1 MWRHL
6 LGAAFVLVPAL
17 IALQAWRFLRLS
29 GPTPGA
35 RVRGLPRCTAVEL
48 GRLRPGARAVVEG
61 RVVPASPGSGLPGLA
76 LRRRQRRSGA
86 RTFEAWRE
94 KPSTPPLVLV
104 TEEGSVRLINGD
116 YPLRFPRAGE
126 AVEDRA
132 LREGDTACALVTL
145 VEPGVTP
152 QARTEWLYA
161 APLSRYLAEVPV
173 DVRLLRWAVAG
184 LCALSA
190 LAGVWWG
197 WWR

>member
-35 RVRGLPRCTAVEL
+35 RVRGVPRCTAVEL

-61 RVVPASPGSGLPGLA
+61 RVVAASPGGGLPGLA
-76 LRRRQRRSGA
+76 IRRRRSGT
-86 RTFEAWRE
+86 REAWRE
-94 KPSTPPLVLV
+94 TPSTPPLVLV
-104 TEEGSVRLINGD
+104 TKEGSVRLINGD
-116 YPLRFPRAGE
+116 YPLRFPRGGE
-126 AVEDRA
+126 ALADQA

-145 VEPGVTP
+145 VEPGATP

-161 APLSRYLAEVPV
+161 APLSRYLSDVPV
-173 DVRLLRWAVAG
+173 DVRLLRGAVGA
-184 LCALSA
+184 LCALAA
-190 LAGVWWG
+190 LAGVWWSWG